1 MEITLE
7 QVERLREKADVSYGQ
22 AKAALEYSG
31 GNLLDALIYLEEQG
45 VIPRPEDAYYSTK
58 NETPTPPPQ
67 ELPVL
72 QVKPES
78 KQKKHKRRGVRHL
91 LRWLRRILLDNE
103 LEIWRKGQPITA
115 VPMLILLILVF
126 CLPWIALPLLI
137 LGLFVAFE
145 FFAFRIALR
154 CPDRFGALL
163 AGGIACMMGGFPNQN
178 LMFDKPEQIKDR
190 VKEILDIMMP
200 EMDGM
205 AVCKHIREKNAG
217 VGIILLTAKAQEI
230 DKISGLMSGADDY
243 VTKPFSPSELMA
255 RVDAVYR
262 RVSLLKEREAQKADD
277 KIITLGDFSLHTQER
292 LLFKNGKPIELT
304 QIEYQI
310 LEYLFRNPNTVLERA
325 SILNK
330 VWGHD
335 YFVDDKVIDVNM
347 HRLRGKIEDEPAQ
360 PKHLVTIW
368 GMGYKWIV

>member
-126 CLPWIALPLLI
+126 CLPWIAIPLLI
-137 LGLFVAFE
+137 LGLFLG
-145 FFAFRIALR
+145 FR
-154 CPDRFGALL
+154 
-163 AGGIACMMGGFPNQN
+163 
-178 LMFDKPEQIKDR
+178 
-190 VKEILDIMMP
+190 
-200 EMDGM
+200 
-205 AVCKHIREKNAG
+205 
-217 VGIILLTAKAQEI
+217 
-230 DKISGLMSGADDY
+230 
-243 VTKPFSPSELMA
+243 
-255 RVDAVYR
+255 
-262 RVSLLKEREAQKADD
+262 
-277 KIITLGDFSLHTQER
+277 
-292 LLFKNGKPIELT
+292 
-304 QIEYQI
+304 YQI
-310 LEYLFRNPNTVLERA
+310 AGPDLENDTINGMMDSAA
-325 SILNK
+325 STAA
-330 VWGHD
+330 
-335 YFVDDKVIDVNM
+335 DVGRQVM
-347 HRLRGKIEDEPAQ
+347 DELKNQ
-360 PKHLVTIW
+360 HEK
-368 GMGYKWIV
+368 YNNRKK